1 MEPSPVDQDGTI
13 RADVHSDESVL
24 RSAWLQEQT
33 RNRGL
38 ITSRRCRVPSDDTHP
53 QSVHTVSTRCPPPL
67 HSLPSPYTPCGCRPL
82 RPAPTVSPVRPTPLY
97 DQLRGERI
105 NADIPPSDA
114 QAQQVEDR
122 GKHRLAHGELRSVT
136 ACTQPPRTTA
146 HRANADVSPR
156 EADPQQRGH
165 PAKHHLPD
173 DEPGL
178 AATFTRPPPAADPAA
193 NWSWFATAETMGVV

>member
-1 MEPSPVDQDGTI
+1 MTPIHRASTPSPHG
-13 RADVHSDESVL
+13 VH
-24 RSAWLQEQT
+24 
-33 RNRGL
+33 
-38 ITSRRCRVPSDDTHP
+38 RRC
-53 QSVHTVSTRCPPPL
+53 TVSPLRTHHVDAALSGPPL
-67 HSLPSPYTPCGCRPL
+67 RCR
-82 RPAPTVSPVRPTPLY
+82 PVRPTPLY

-136 ACTQPPRTTA
+136 VCTQPPRTTA
-146 HRANADVSPR
+146 HRANADVSPH

-173 DEPGL
+173 DELRL

-193 NWSWFATAETMGVV
+193 NWSWFATAETTGVVSGSPLPRPDIVHVAAPESTAPDGVAPRWRKRHH